1 MKKLQLLGLKVVQQ
15 PATNRTTTS
24 CEVIL
29 LEELFSVA
37 EVIGMLADS
46 TKVLQASGLSKTEAM
61 RLDSLIQ
68 VASVHQVKD

>member
-1 MKKLQLLGLKVVQQ
+1 M
-15 PATNRTTTS
+15 
-24 CEVIL
+24 
-29 LEELFSVA
+29 LEELLSVA

-46 TKVLQASGLSKTEAM
+46 TKVLQASGLSKTEVM